1 MTAGRKPQGIEQVEL
16 LPGSAAAKRLL
27 KVLLANLAGE
37 LSVAEACAMLGLH
50 ESRFFELRRGWL
62 EESVAAL
69 EPQSPGR
76 RANPDGKRMTVLE
89 ERVEQLQWEL
99 RVSRLREELAS
110 LGLPRPQMARP
121 APKKNGR

>member
-16 LPGSAAAKRLL
+16 LQGSTAAKRLL

-37 LSVAEACAMLGLH
+37 LSVADACAALGLQ

-69 EPQSPGR
+69 EPQRPGR
-76 RANPDGKRMTVLE
+76 PSVRNPERVTVLQ

-110 LGLPRPQMARP
+110 LALPRPNQARR
-121 APKKNGR
+121 APKKNGL